1 MTAPGF
7 DQVPA
12 CWVCGGTAFVAVHE
26 AVFELSIYA
35 QQDPELAAYSGA
47 RVTLQRCRA
56 CGFAQ
61 PAALPSLP
69 GFFDRMYD
77 QRWADDWIAGEHDAG
92 YKDWIFAD
100 ILAALKQRVT
110 AGRGRALLD
119 VGAHAGRF
127 LRLAREAGWDGEG
140 LELNP
145 KTAAYA
151 AQASGAVVHQG
162 NIHTFTPARCYDA
175 VTLTDVL
182 EHVPRPLEVLAR
194 VRAFLC
200 SGGWLAIKVP
210 NGPSQ
215 RVKETLRA
223 RLRPSYR
230 ATLADNLVHVN
241 HFSAASL
248 ARALTAAGFHDVT
261 VLAAAPELPEDPA
274 RARLSPSTWLAA
286 GRMGRLA
293 AYHVARALPGGAASP
308 LAFNLQA
315 YGRRD

>member
-1 MTAPGF
+1 MTIPVF
-7 DQVPA
+7 NRVPA
-12 CWVCGGTAFVAVHE
+12 CWVCGAAAFVAVHE
-26 AVFELSIYA
+26 AIFELSIYA

-61 PAALPSLP
+61 PAALPALP
-69 GFFDRMYD
+69 NFFDRMYD
-77 QRWADDWIAGEHDAG
+77 QRWADDWIAGEHDAA
-92 YKDWIFAD
+92 YKDRIFAD
-100 ILAALKQRVT
+100 ILAGLAQRVT
-110 AGRGRALLD
+110 RGRALLD

-151 AQASGAVVHQG
+151 AQVSGAVVHQG
-162 NIHTFTPARCYDA
+162 NVHTFTPTRCYDA
-175 VTLTDVL
+175 VTVTDVL
-182 EHVPRPLEVLAR
+182 EHVPQPLDVLTR
-194 VRAFLC
+194 VRTFLC
-200 SGGWLAIKVP
+200 PGGWLAIKVP
-210 NGPSQ
+210 NGPAQ

-248 ARALTAAGFHDVT
+248 ARALTAAGFRDVT
-261 VLAAAPELPEDPA
+261 VLAAAPELPGDPA
-274 RARLSPSTWLAA
+274 RARVGLSTLLGA
-286 GRMGRLA
+286 GHWGRLA

-315 YGRRD
+315 YGRCG